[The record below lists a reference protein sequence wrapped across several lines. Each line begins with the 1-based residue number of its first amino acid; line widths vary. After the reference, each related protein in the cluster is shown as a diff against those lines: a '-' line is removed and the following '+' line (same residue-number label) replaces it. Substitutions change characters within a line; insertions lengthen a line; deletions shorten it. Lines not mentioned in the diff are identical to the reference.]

1 MTTIFENEVTCTVCG
16 AKQTV
21 QELGSTSSF
30 GAMDLDTRPPEMR
43 RSTMDHWVH
52 ECDECGYVAS
62 DLGDADEAGQM
73 TSVWHAYLAELHS
86 TQRPRLANRFVCRS
100 LLDEATGDR
109 AAAGWRRLHA
119 AWACDDAEQAE
130 EARVQ
135 RRAALALFERARAAG
150 QRAMK
155 SVAGG
160 DEVLLADIARR
171 AGEFEQAAEYCSAG
185 LALPEVPA
193 FVTKLLVL
201 EQEFVAARDIGCHRA
216 SEADE
221 AGDPLGTVH

>member
-1 MTTIFENEVTCTVCG
+1 MTTIFEEEVTCAVCG

-21 QELGSTSSF
+21 QKLGSTNSF

-52 ECDECGYVAS
+52 ECDECGYVAA
-62 DLGDADEAGQM
+62 DLGDAGEAGTM

-86 TQRPRLANRFVCRS
+86 PQRPRLANRLVCRA
-100 LLDEATGDR
+100 LLDESAGNP

-119 AWACDDAEQAE
+119 AWACDDAERAE
-130 EARVQ
+130 EARMQ
-135 RRAALALFERARAAG
+135 RRAALALFQRARAAG
-150 QRAMK
+150 QHAMK

-171 AGEFEQAAEYCSAG
+171 AGEFEQATEFCAAG
-185 LALPEVPA
+185 LALPDAPA
-193 FVTKLLVL
+193 FVIQLLVL
-201 EQEFVAARDIGCHRA
+201 EQELVAARDVGRHRV
-216 SEADE
+216 SEAED
-221 AGDPLGTVH
+221 ADDARVTVH

>member
-1 MTTIFENEVTCTVCG
+1 MTTIFEDEVTCAVCG

-21 QELGSTSSF
+21 QKLGSTNSF

-52 ECDECGYVAS
+52 ECDECGYVAA
-62 DLGDADEAGQM
+62 DLGDAGEAGTM

-86 TQRPRLANRFVCRS
+86 PQRPRLANRFVCRA
-100 LLDEATGDR
+100 LLDEAAGDP
-109 AAAGWRRLHA
+109 AAAGWRRLNA
-119 AWACDDAEQAE
+119 AWACDDAERAE

-135 RRAALALFERARAAG
+135 RRAALELFQRARAAG

-160 DEVLLADIARR
+160 EEVLLADIARR
-171 AGEFEQAAEYCSAG
+171 AGEFEQAAEYCAAG
-185 LALPEVPA
+185 LALPDVPA
-193 FVTKLLVL
+193 FVTQLLVL
-201 EQEFVAARDIGCHRA
+201 EQGFIAARDVGRHRV
-216 SEADE
+216 SEAEE
-221 AGDPLGTVH
+221 AGDPRGTVH

>member
-1 MTTIFENEVTCTVCG
+1 MTTILEEEVTCTVCG

-21 QELGSTSSF
+21 QKLGSTNSF

-43 RSTMDHWVH
+43 RSTMDHWLH

-62 DLGDADEAGQM
+62 DLGDAAEAGTM

-86 TQRPRLANRFVCRS
+86 PQRPRLANRFVCRS
-100 LLDEATGDR
+100 LLDEAAGDS
-109 AAAGWRRLHA
+109 AAAGWRRLNA

-135 RRAALALFERARAAG
+135 RRAALELFQRARAAG

-160 DEVLLADIARR
+160 DELLLADIARR
-171 AGEFEQAAEYCSAG
+171 AGEFEQAAALCAAG
-185 LALPEVPA
+185 LALPEAPA
-193 FVTKLLVL
+193 FVIKLLVFEKEL
-201 EQEFVAARDIGCHRA
+201 VAARDVGRHRV
-216 SEADE
+216 SEAED
-221 AGDPLGTVH
+221 ADDARGTVH

>member
-1 MTTIFENEVTCTVCG
+1 MTTIFENEVTCAVCG

-30 GAMDLDTRPPEMR
+30 GAMDLDTRPPELQ
-43 RSTMDHWVH
+43 RSTMDHWLH

-100 LLDEATGDR
+100 LLDAAAGDR

-119 AWACDDAEQAE
+119 AWACDDTEQAE

-135 RRAALALFERARAAG
+135 RRAALELFERAKTAG
-150 QRAMK
+150 QRVMK
-155 SVAGG
+155 SVVGG
-160 DEVLLADIARR
+160 DAVLLADIARR
-171 AGEFEQAAEYCSAG
+171 AGEFEQATEYCAAG
-185 LALPEVPA
+185 LALPELPV
-193 FVTKLLVL
+193 FVSKLLAL
-201 EQEFVAARDIGCHRA
+201 EQELVAARDIGCHRA
-216 SEADE
+216 SEAGE
-221 AGDPLGTVH
+221 AGDTLGTVH